1 MSTKSSSFEKWVA
14 LIGLAVSVAALGL
27 SCYTFTQFHKD
38 ELAKAA
44 FLRKEKVYSEMRAR
58 VSELAYRRN
67 WEHPDVPDYA
77 KAMGGFAILLE
88 GDFGNLANP
97 QASESG
103 HKFLAIISEKGVSTD
118 ITDRSKKAR
127 DDLIRIC
134 EADLK
139 EELKRKPIE

>member
-1 MSTKSSSFEKWVA
+1 MSAKSSSFEKWVA
-14 LIGLAVSVAALGL
+14 VLGLAVGVAALGL
-27 SCYTFTQFHKD
+27 SCYTFRQFHKE

-44 FLRKEKVYSEMRAR
+44 FSRKEKVYSEMRDR

-67 WEHPDVPDYA
+67 WEHPGVPDYA
-77 KAMGGFAILLE
+77 KAMAGFAILLE
-88 GDFGNLANP
+88 GDFKNLANP
-97 QASESG
+97 KASESG
-103 HKFLAIISEKGVSTD
+103 YKFLAIINEKGVSPD

-139 EELKRKPIE
+139 EELK